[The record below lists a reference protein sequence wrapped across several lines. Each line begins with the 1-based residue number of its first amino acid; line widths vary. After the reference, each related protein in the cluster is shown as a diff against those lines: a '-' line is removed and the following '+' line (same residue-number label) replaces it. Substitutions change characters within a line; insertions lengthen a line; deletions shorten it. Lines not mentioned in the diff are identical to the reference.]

1 MSPGAHL
8 LISWIGTPG
17 ILRERRD
24 RTLVA
29 LAGLAPDIDGLG
41 IVIDKWSGT
50 TDYYFRYHH
59 VLGHCVLSAFV
70 IATLASL
77 LARSQRVAVWWL
89 GFMVVHLHILC
100 DLAGSRGPDGYQWP
114 IYYLYPFSPDWGL
127 AWQYQWQLSAW
138 PNQLIILLL
147 LLGNLYY
154 AATKRITFIEVISGR
169 LNDEAIAMFQRYVKK
184 A

>member
-8 LISWIGTPG
+8 LISWISTPG

-70 IATLASL
+70 I
-77 LARSQRVAVWWL
+77 
-89 GFMVVHLHILC
+89 
-100 DLAGSRGPDGYQWP
+100 
-114 IYYLYPFSPDWGL
+114 
-127 AWQYQWQLSAW
+127 SA
-138 PNQLIILLL
+138 
-147 LLGNLYY
+147 
-154 AATKRITFIEVISGR
+154 
-169 LNDEAIAMFQRYVKK
+169 
-184 A
+184 